1 MEIDT
6 RKEFY
11 MAIRNITEI
20 ATDREYRQLMARAE
34 ELKKCS
40 FVLANNFN
48 RNNENMYERKRLEVL
63 NLINTLQSKYD
74 VIIHLS
80 DRSVKVSEEKFRQKN
95 PQHRIYYYIVDY
107 VIIR

>member
-1 MEIDT
+1 
-6 RKEFY
+6 

-20 ATDREYRQLMARAE
+20 ATDREYRQLMARVE
-34 ELKKCS
+34 ELKRCS

-63 NLINTLQSKYD
+63 NLINSLQAKYD
-74 VIIHLS
+74 IIIHLS

-95 PQHRIYYYIVDY
+95 PDYRIYFYIVDY
-107 VIIR
+107 VILR